1 MSWWQRFQ
9 QRQYDLARGVDADLV
24 RDTTTHSRLSM
35 ALFCLALLLAW
46 IAHKLPLP
54 YSLRLAAIILA
65 AVSLIAG
72 AVLSRWTMA
81 EDRFLRKPDPEPPPS
96 IFKR

>member
-1 MSWWQRFQ
+1 
-9 QRQYDLARGVDADLV
+9 
-24 RDTTTHSRLSM
+24 M
-35 ALFCLALLLAW
+35 ALFCLALPLAW

-54 YSLRLAAIILA
+54 YSSRLAAIILA

-81 EDRFLRKPDPEPPPS
+81 EDRFLRKPVLIPNLPRASSSDDSRPRVS
-96 IFKR
+96 ATKFCSCALLDH